1 MVCTDWDGKSR
12 VHNFLHDPLQL
23 TLLQKRD
30 SIRKSSSIIFNFVV
44 TSLHHYFLGIG
55 SSTSALRFSSSEGK
69 QYFPMQHQRP
79 QQNHRRRKP
88 RGCFVLFS
96 GRDMFDNKLSILH
109 DAEVEAYKMI
119 VDEGKAKMEEDLLP
133 DMENRRNMISKTLK
147 KLNEG
152 LVERVEETQ
161 LLLLAALCREH
172 LLLLGPPGTG
182 VTISVTS

>member
-1 MVCTDWDGKSR
+1 
-12 VHNFLHDPLQL
+12 
-23 TLLQKRD
+23 
-30 SIRKSSSIIFNFVV
+30 
-44 TSLHHYFLGIG
+44 
-55 SSTSALRFSSSEGK
+55 
-69 QYFPMQHQRP
+69 
-79 QQNHRRRKP
+79 
-88 RGCFVLFS
+88 
-96 GRDMFDNKLSILH
+96 MFDNKPSILH

-119 VDEGKAKMEEDLLP
+119 VDEGKAKMEEDSLP